1 MSRFDTS
8 PGSSVCRAFDLLGK
22 RWTGMILALLAEGP
36 MRFNELL
43 RAVPGLSD
51 RVMTERLREL
61 AAAGLVERRVD
72 PGPPTAITYGLTDAG
87 AAVGPVIDAVLQWAE
102 VLPDPDGGHASSR
115 EPSPTASTRG

>member
-1 MSRFDTS
+1 
-8 PGSSVCRAFDLLGK
+8 
-22 RWTGMILALLAEGP
+22 

-72 PGPPTAITYGLTDAG
+72 AGPPTAITYSLTAAG
-87 AAVGPVIDAVLQWAE
+87 TAVGPVIDAVLQWAQ
-102 VLPDPDGGHASSR
+102 VLPEPESARPSSR
-115 EPSPTASTRG
+115 SGPASECSRA

>member
-8 PGSSVCRAFDLLGK
+8 PGSNVCRAFDLLGK
-22 RWTGMILALLAEGP
+22 RWTGLILALLADGP

-72 PGPPTAITYGLTDAG
+72 AGPPTSITYGLTDAG
-87 AAVGPVIDAVLQWAE
+87 TAVGPVIDAVLQWAE
-102 VLPDPDGGHASSR
+102 ILPDPHGTHSSSR
-115 EPSPTASTRG
+115 EPTTSGSSQS